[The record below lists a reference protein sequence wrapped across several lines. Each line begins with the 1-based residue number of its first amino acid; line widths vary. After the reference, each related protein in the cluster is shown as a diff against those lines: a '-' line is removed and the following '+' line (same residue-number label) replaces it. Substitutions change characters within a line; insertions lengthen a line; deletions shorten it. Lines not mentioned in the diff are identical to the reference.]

1 MLISATG
8 SNRDEAGFTLV
19 ELMVVMVIVGLMT
32 AAAVLTIPDPR
43 GRVTD
48 DAEGLA
54 ARMVAARDLAIVGGR
69 DIGVRI
75 DGAGYEFSRRRPG
88 GWEAVPA
95 KALAPRRWGEGIE
108 TAVDVEGGAM
118 VFDSTGQAT
127 PGTVTLRRGGA
138 GVMVSVESGGAVRV
152 DATR

>member
-1 MLISATG
+1 MPILAIG
-8 SNRDEAGFTLV
+8 SRADEAGFTLV
-19 ELMVVMVIVGLMT
+19 ELMVVMVIIGLMT
-32 AAAVLTIPDPR
+32 AAAVMTIPDPR

-75 DGAGYEFSRRRPG
+75 DGAGYDFSQRRPG

-95 KALAPRRWGEGIE
+95 KALAPKRWGEGVE
-108 TAVDVEGGAM
+108 AVVDVEGGAM
-118 VFDSTGQAT
+118 RFDGTGLAT
-127 PGTVTLRRGGA
+127 PGTVTLRREGA
-138 GVMVSVESGGAVRV
+138 SATVVVDSNGAVRV
-152 DATR
+152 DAK